1 MRLPQLISYGLL
13 GMVFGAVLVQAEVV
27 SWFRIQEMFRFHA
40 FHMYGIIGTAIVT
53 ASLGLAVIRRLDLR
67 DADGSPVALPPK
79 LLGNGIRYLAGGAL
93 FGIGWALTGAC
104 PGPLVALIGAGIP
117 AMLVTLASALA
128 GTWAYGLVQPRLP
141 Q

>member
-1 MRLPQLISYGLL
+1 MTAPQLVQFVLL

-40 FHMYGIIGTAIVT
+40 FHMYGIIGTAVAT
-53 ASLGLAVIRRLDLR
+53 AAAGLAAIKRLDLR

-79 LLGNGIRYLAGGAL
+79 AMGNGVRYLAGGTL

-104 PGPLVALIGAGIP
+104 PGPLVALIGAGMP
-117 AMLVTLASALA
+117 AMLATLASALV
-128 GTWAYGLVQPRLP
+128 GTWVYGLLRPWLP